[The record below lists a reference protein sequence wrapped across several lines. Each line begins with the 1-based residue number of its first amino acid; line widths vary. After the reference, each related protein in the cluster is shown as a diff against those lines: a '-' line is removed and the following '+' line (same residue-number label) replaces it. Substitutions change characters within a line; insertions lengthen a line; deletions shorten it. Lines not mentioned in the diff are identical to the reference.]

1 MRVFGVDARR
11 TARLSRFQRLSGKDN
26 DGGHRLSCVGGG
38 VRFGC
43 GFFKKS
49 AFNRHVG
56 HNVRAFRHISYIAGA
71 LLQAHEKTDISY
83 GSVPSSLGDEGTAR
97 VENRDDIFRLQHGR
111 GRADADICEGDMN
124 FVGRKVVV
132 YGAGASGICAYELL
146 REKGARAIVYDDDP
160 SRDRATNSVGV
171 FKDADIIVLSPGVN
185 PNKEFLLDARLE
197 NKIVT
202 SELNLASSVCAA
214 EQIAVTGTNG
224 KTTTT
229 MLIDHILKR
238 AGIHSHAVG
247 NIGVPFSSI
256 ADKLDATETAVI
268 EASSYQ
274 LENSVGFSPEIAVL
288 LNVKPDH
295 MTRHLTMKNYEN
307 AKANIFRAQS
317 ESDYLVYNADDD
329 IVRNMA
335 SEAVSQK
342 VPFSTEH
349 IEPSGAYV
357 SSDFLCFRGNPIVP
371 VDEIDFKGEE
381 LQNALAAVATCMI
394 KGVSAFCTA
403 SALADFKRPSYRRQL
418 VAIAEGVYVYNDS
431 KSTNVSACL
440 CACTSVGDC
449 VLMLGGR
456 KEEENFDELF
466 SKLPSSVKAI
476 TVQGENAETIL
487 KSAKTFGFKNIRKH
501 EDLQS
506 AIASA
511 FELAK
516 KFKTESIL
524 FSPASKSFD
533 LYANFEERAKKFDS
547 QIADYLAKR

>member
-1 MRVFGVDARR
+1 
-11 TARLSRFQRLSGKDN
+11 
-26 DGGHRLSCVGGG
+26 
-38 VRFGC
+38 
-43 GFFKKS
+43 
-49 AFNRHVG
+49 
-56 HNVRAFRHISYIAGA
+56 
-71 LLQAHEKTDISY
+71 
-83 GSVPSSLGDEGTAR
+83 
-97 VENRDDIFRLQHGR
+97 
-111 GRADADICEGDMN
+111 MN

-185 PNKEFLLDARLE
+185 PNKDFLLDARLE

-329 IVRNMA
+329 ILRNMA
-335 SEAVSQK
+335 SEAASQK

-456 KEEENFDELF
+456 KGEENFDELF

-501 EDLQS
+501 DDLQS